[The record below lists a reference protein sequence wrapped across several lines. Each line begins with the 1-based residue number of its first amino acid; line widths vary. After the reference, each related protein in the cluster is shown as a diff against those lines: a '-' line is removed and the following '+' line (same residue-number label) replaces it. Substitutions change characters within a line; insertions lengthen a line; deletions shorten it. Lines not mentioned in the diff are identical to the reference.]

1 MSPEDVRL
9 LQAAVGYGSDPAPL
23 LPAIDPSDPA
33 LEDLPENAID
43 GLLVQLQGGLSGN
56 AQQHPPQQVF
66 VQYSPPQQQQ
76 VFAQHGVENADYQ
89 FNQDFFQRITEALAK
104 SDHGQGQGDIPS
116 ALPHKDPVVEQANE
130 SGTIIGVQRAFEIY
144 SCTSYPPS
152 SAHSSESSP
161 SPSAQAHESVPPRSQ
176 NGSSSAI
183 GLQQQ
188 QELASIMI
196 TNRIHRQTN
205 SNARSSCRRGS
216 SEIDVNDPLKIAERE
231 RVREEN
237 RERKKRWREVNQ
249 DRNKDND
256 LRCRVS
262 KRAAKL
268 YGPENSMEK
277 TAWVNEEFNKRKRKR
292 ELKEKS
298 RGDIHG
304 SSSIFSTSDY
314 LPQIRTLK
322 EILPQGGLHTTFD
335 DLVDI
340 VMKSPEGLIE
350 ELRKVAAEVSGKNIP
365 LQQKEPPPQI
375 PHQSLHQPANT
386 SDQFHHTFS
395 PTTPPQDSGS
405 ADHTALEGLLKG
417 LVTEGDIPEG
427 SDLLAVLA
435 EDNTE
440 EIELTSPAITTP
452 DELNGAIDD
461 TSVEELLAA
470 LADADADSGP
480 VLGEIAYDSYDDTM
494 QELNALLAS
503 DLDDNP
509 GFEMT
514 DNVLVTIIKECGIT
528 SMEDDNAAA
537 AVAAA
542 PSEAEKPSDFQITPE
557 ELEEISIE
565 DIDELLNV
573 LNPKSTNPPSPTV
586 NASPTPAPSTP
597 PTNSPDQSSKYTPE
611 IVAAILKV
619 IFETLKLSSSPP
631 KRPAPFSTPP
641 PPPAK
646 RLREQSPHHTAVDRF
661 RDDKHLLAL
670 QRPQYIPRGEVSTV
684 LPTAPTPLPANKSPE
699 DEKKIKAMGFPP
711 LMAGIIRKAE

>member
-9 LQAAVGYGSDPAPL
+9 LQAAVGYGGDPAPS

-43 GLLVQLQGGLSGN
+43 GLLAQLQGGLSGN
-56 AQQHPPQQVF
+56 TQQHPPQQ
-66 VQYSPPQQQQ
+66 QQQ
-76 VFAQHGVENADYQ
+76 
-89 FNQDFFQRITEALAK
+89 
-104 SDHGQGQGDIPS
+104 
-116 ALPHKDPVVEQANE
+116 
-130 SGTIIGVQRAFEIY
+130 QRAFEIY
-144 SCTSYPPS
+144 SCTSYSPGS
-152 SAHSSESSP
+152 VHSSESSQ
-161 SPSAQAHESVPPRSQ
+161 SPSAQAYESVPPRSQ
-176 NGSSSAI
+176 NGGASAV

-188 QELASIMI
+188 QERASIMI
-196 TNRIHRQTN
+196 TNEIHRQVN
-205 SNARSSCRRGS
+205 SNARSSRRRGS
-216 SEIDVNDPLKIAERE
+216 SEIDANDPLKIAERK

-237 RERKKRWREVNQ
+237 RERKKRWREINQ

-277 TAWVNEEFNKRKRKR
+277 TAWINEEFNKRKRKR

-298 RGDIHG
+298 RGDLHG
-304 SSSIFSTSDY
+304 SSSTFSTSNY
-314 LPQIRTLK
+314 HPQIRTLK
-322 EILPQGGLHTTFD
+322 DLLPQGGSQTTFD
-335 DLVDI
+335 DLVDM

-350 ELRKVAAEVSGKNIP
+350 ELRKVAVEVSGKNIT

-405 ADHTALEGLLKG
+405 ADHTALEELLRGLA
-417 LVTEGDIPEG
+417 TEGDIPEG
-427 SDLLAVLA
+427 FDLLLAVLA

-440 EIELTSPAITTP
+440 ETELTSPAVTTP

-461 TSVEELLAA
+461 TSVDELLAA
-470 LADADADSGP
+470 LADADADSGL
-480 VLGEIAYDSYDDTM
+480 VLGETADDSYDDTLE
-494 QELNALLAS
+494 ELNALLAS
-503 DLDDNP
+503 ELDDNP

-514 DNVLVTIIKECGIT
+514 EDVLETIIKECGIT
-528 SMEDDNAAA
+528 PMEDDNTAAA
-537 AVAAA
+537 AAAA
-542 PSEAEKPSDFQITPE
+542 PSEAEKPSDFQIPPK

-573 LNPKSTNPPSPTV
+573 LNPKSTNPPMPTV
-586 NASPTPAPSTP
+586 SASPTPAPPTP
-597 PTNSPDQSSKYTPE
+597 PTTPPNSPDPSSKYTPE
-611 IVAAILKV
+611 TVAAILKA
-619 IFETLKLSSSPP
+619 IFENLKLPSPPP
-631 KRPAPFSTPP
+631 KRPAPSSLPP

-646 RLREQSPHHTAVDRF
+646 RLREQSPHPTAVDHL
-661 RDDKHLLAL
+661 RDDKRPLAL
-670 QRPQYIPRGEVSTV
+670 QRPPYIPRGGASTV
-684 LPTAPTPLPANKSPE
+684 LPTVSIPLPAKKESPE

-711 LMAGIIRKAE
+711 LMTGIKRKAE